1 MKSVTRTDIVTQL
14 SHQTLTYTQ
23 TIRSSI
29 TILSHLSE
37 KVHSILAKIANT
49 YISFNNKL
57 KWIHQMEPKM
67 KTTETKN
74 AKLTKNETTDN
85 IAMSR
90 MHVELGVFVGV
101 CDQ

>member
-1 MKSVTRTDIVTQL
+1 
-14 SHQTLTYTQ
+14 
-23 TIRSSI
+23 
-29 TILSHLSE
+29 
-37 KVHSILAKIANT
+37 
-49 YISFNNKL
+49 
-57 KWIHQMEPKM
+57 MEPKM